1 MPTIELLQDYP
12 LSTDLATQS
21 ELLSV
26 KDELSSLTLSLS
38 GYVITQLEDLGS
50 MLDEINGEVI

>member
-21 ELLSV
+21 ELFSV

-38 GYVITQLEDLGS
+38 GYVITQLEDIGS
-50 MLDEINGEVI
+50 ILDEINGEVI